1 MRITNFPQ
9 NLKII
14 QGFLLK
20 FMQIMSTN
28 IYLEDVR
35 RKPRIN
41 YCSLKYLIYK
51 NIVYRKLIL
60 IIIILFVKNL
70 NFNKILYIECLF
82 ILSMHLSFSWVL
94 TVNILFIFPEDS
106 YLLSVLSLYLLNQK
120 RERERERNLTQSRN
134 DRNKSRNNSIL

>member
-1 MRITNFPQ
+1 MRRTNFPQ